1 MFISKLIDKRIAAY
15 QDRLIETHF
24 NEVETMHK
32 QMSGW
37 THDYRNHLQTMKIF
51 AQEGDL
57 QSVLN
62 YLDELGRDLQEAG
75 PNQLR
80 TGNKMCDT
88 ILNSKIALA
97 EANNIKVTAEANIA
111 IELSISQIDLCIIIG
126 NLMDNAIEACMDLSE
141 EERVIRIYME
151 MKGTQLYMSFTN
163 TSAGKRSKKIAGR
176 FATTKGEGHGF
187 GLVRVDNIV
196 ERHSGYISRNSEE
209 GAYSTEIMLPQ

>member
-15 QDRLIETHF
+15 QDRLIEIHF

-37 THDYRNHLQTMKIF
+37 AHDYRNHLQTMKIF

-126 NLMDNAIEACMDLSE
+126 NLMDNAIEACMDLPE
-141 EERVIRIYME
+141 EERLIRIYME

-163 TSAGKRSKKIAGR
+163 TSAGKRRKKIAGR

-196 ERHSGYISRNSEE
+196 ERLSGYISRNSEE